1 MDFAVGGIF
10 LDKEKLIQDMARMRY
25 LVGQSYSVSE
35 NLVNQSF
42 RERPSPKSLREDME
56 TAVGQFERATVEL
69 RRICESYEAPVN
81 AGGKAPP
88 IPAREITGSVE
99 TLDRNRLHIRVN
111 TLLPSCRYRA
121 AEWLSDTI
129 RRLLDSYEQSGQS
142 LPYYSRA
149 LMVIEERSDIYG
161 RRVFDQDNKGW
172 KAVSN
177 AIKGR
182 LIPDDDQY
190 TLGIAL
196 LSLRSSENACHITLM
211 DADDAGDFFTVRGR
225 GGCY

>member
-1 MDFAVGGIF
+1 MNT
-10 LDKEKLIQDMARMRY
+10 ENLIQDMARVRY
-25 LVGQSYSVSE
+25 LIGQSYSASE

-42 RERPSPKSLREDME
+42 RERPSPKALWEDLE
-56 TAVGQFERATVEL
+56 TAVGQFERATLEL
-69 RRICESYEAPVN
+69 RRICESYEEPVN
-81 AGGKAPP
+81 AGGKTPP
-88 IPAREITGSVE
+88 LPSREITGGVE
-99 TLDRNRLHIRVN
+99 TLDRQRLHIRVN

-129 RRLLDSYEQSGQS
+129 RRLLDSYEQSGRS

-149 LMVIEERSDIYG
+149 LMVIEERSDISG
-161 RRVFDQDNKGW
+161 RKVFDQDNKGW

-196 LSLRSSENACHITLM
+196 LSVRSAENACHIILM
-211 DADDAGDFFTVRGR
+211 DADDAGDFFMSRGR
-225 GGCY
+225 GGCPYAV

>member
-1 MDFAVGGIF
+1 MDN
-10 LDKEKLIQDMARMRY
+10 EKLVQDMARVRY
-25 LVGQSYSVSE
+25 LVGHSYSISE

-42 RERPSPKSLREDME
+42 KERTFPGALRKDLE
-56 TAVGQFERATVEL
+56 TAISQFERATLEL
-69 RRICESYEAPVN
+69 RRICESYETPVSS
-81 AGGKAPP
+81 GGKMPP
-88 IPAREITGSVE
+88 VPAREITGSVE
-99 TLDRNRLHIRVN
+99 TLENNRLHICVN

-129 RRLLDSYEQSGQS
+129 RRLLDSYEQSGQT

-149 LMVIEERSDIYG
+149 LMVIEEHSEISG
-161 RRVFDQDNKGW
+161 RKVFDQDNKGW

-177 AIKGR
+177 AVKGR

-196 LSLRSSENACHITLM
+196 LSVRSAENACHIIMM
-211 DADDAGDFFTVRGR
+211 DADNAGDFFTSRGR
-225 GGCY
+225 GGCPYPV

>member
-1 MDFAVGGIF
+1 M
-10 LDKEKLIQDMARMRY
+10 DKEKLIQDMARMRY

-35 NLVNQSF
+35 SLVNQSF
-42 RERPSPKSLREDME
+42 RERPSPRALREDME

-149 LMVIEERSDIYG
+149 LMVIEERSDICG

-190 TLGIAL
+190 TLGVAL
-196 LSLRSSENACHITLM
+196 LSVRSAENACHIILM
-211 DADDAGDFFTVRGR
+211 DADDAGDFFMSRGR
-225 GGCY
+225 GGCPYPV

>member
-1 MDFAVGGIF
+1 M
-10 LDKEKLIQDMARMRY
+10 DKEKLIQDMARMRY

-42 RERPSPKSLREDME
+42 RERPSAKSLREDME

-69 RRICESYEAPVN
+69 RRICESYEEPVN

-129 RRLLDSYEQSGQS
+129 RRLLDSYERSGRS

-149 LMVIEERSDIYG
+149 LMVIEERSDISG
-161 RRVFDQDNKGW
+161 RKVFDQDNKGW